1 MIQIKTKTAISI
13 QQAIDFEIS
22 QNEKNIRKIGMFSTS
37 DCHWLLKV
45 DKPDYSNGFKAEVT
59 WFQLQTYKPDADSE
73 VTAIKEEKMF
83 FENFSLSKVE
93 MRAMFDQVGKSII
106 AGVDDPNDKWMEITG
121 EGVLF
126 WLENIRQV
134 FGENVEFEIVE

>member
-1 MIQIKTKTAISI
+1 MIQIKTKTPISI
-13 QQAIDFEIS
+13 QQAVDFEIS

-37 DCHWLLKV
+37 DCHWFLKV

-73 VTAIKEEKMF
+73 NTAIKEEKMF
-83 FENFSLSKVE
+83 YEDFSLSKVE
-93 MRAMFDQVGKSII
+93 MNGMFNQLGISII
-106 AGVDDPNDKWMEITG
+106 SGLDSFSEKTTEIVG
-121 EGVLF
+121 QGILF
-126 WLENIRQV
+126 WLHNIRQV

>member
-45 DKPDYSNGFKAEVT
+45 EKPEFNNGFKAKVS
-59 WFQLQTYKPDADSE
+59 WFQLQNYKPDADSE
-73 VTAIKEEKMF
+73 VTAIKEEIMF
-83 FENFSLSKVE
+83 YEDFSLSKSE
-93 MRAMFDQVGKSII
+93 MNGLFIQVGKSII
-106 AGVDDPNDKWMEITG
+106 PNVDDPFDKWMEITG

>member
-1 MIQIKTKTAISI
+1 MIQIKTKTPISI

-73 VTAIKEEKMF
+73 DTAIKEEKMF
-83 FENFSLSKVE
+83 YEDFVMNSQELDG
-93 MRAMFDQVGKSII
+93 MFNQVGISII
-106 AGVDDPNDKWMEITG
+106 SGLDSFSEKTTEIVG
-121 EGVLF
+121 QGILF

>member
-1 MIQIKTKTAISI
+1 MIQIKTKTPISI

-37 DCHWLLKV
+37 DCNWLLKV
-45 DKPDYSNGFKAEVT
+45 ENPEFNDGFKAKVT
-59 WFQLQTYKPDADSE
+59 WYQLQNYKPDADSE
-73 VTAIKEEKMF
+73 ETAIKEEKMF
-83 FENFSLSKVE
+83 FEDFSLSKAE
-93 MRAMFDQVGKSII
+93 MNGLFIQVGKSII
-106 AGVDDPNDKWMEITG
+106 PNVDDPFDKWMEITG

-134 FGENVEFEIVE
+134 FGAGVEFEIVD

>member
-1 MIQIKTKTAISI
+1 MIQIKTKTQISI

-45 DKPDYSNGFKAEVT
+45 ENSDFNNGFKAKVS
-59 WFQLQTYKPDADSE
+59 WFQLQSYKPDADSE